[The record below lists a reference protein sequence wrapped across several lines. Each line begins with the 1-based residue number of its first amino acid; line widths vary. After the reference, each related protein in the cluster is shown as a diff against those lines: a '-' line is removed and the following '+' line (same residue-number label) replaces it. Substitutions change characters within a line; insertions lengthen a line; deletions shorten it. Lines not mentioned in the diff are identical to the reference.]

1 MHENGIRATRKVD
14 PTVQNLWLLE
24 PYGNE
29 TKIGNCNEANMYRNQ
44 VSHSGYICLN
54 YDVFPIGHVY

>member
-14 PTVQNLWLLE
+14 PAVWNLWLLE

-29 TKIGNCNEANMYRNQ
+29 AKIAKCNC
-44 VSHSGYICLN
+44 
-54 YDVFPIGHVY
+54 DHVLGKYEELPQFS